1 MYFCCQILSKMKKL
15 LFLAVAALM
24 MATGCDNQNKSA
36 QVAEPE
42 TVVEQASG
50 IYDIT
55 VKDID
60 GSDVSLDNYK
70 GKVLL
75 IVNVASQC
83 GLTPQ
88 YEGLEALYLKYK
100 DQGLEILGFPCNQF
114 LGQEPGTNEEIQSFC
129 STTYNV
135 TFPLFDKIDVNGEN
149 ESPLY
154 TYLKEQAPFKG
165 YPEGTEEFAAMLD
178 QIHQQTGTG
187 FDQGDAIRWNFGK
200 FLVSKDGKTILRYE
214 PMVTPDMLEEDLQ
227 EMLR

>member
-1 MYFCCQILSKMKKL
+1 MKKTF
-15 LFLAVAALM
+15 FLAVVALM
-24 MATGCDNQNKSA
+24 MATGCNNQNNKTA
-36 QVAEPE
+36 QVAAEPE
-42 TVVEQASG
+42 PVFEQTSG

-60 GSDVSLDNYK
+60 GSDVSLANYK

-75 IVNVASQC
+75 IVNVASKC

-88 YEGLEALYLKYK
+88 YQGLEALYQKYK

-129 STTYNV
+129 SLNYNV
-135 TFPLFDKIDVNGEN
+135 TFPLFDKIDVNGEA

-165 YPEGTEEFAAMLD
+165 YPEGAEEFAARLD

-200 FLVSKDGKTILRYE
+200 FLVSKDGKTILRFE
-214 PMVTPDMLEEDLQ
+214 PMVTPDMMEEAIQ
-227 EMLR
+227 ELLDK

>member
-1 MYFCCQILSKMKKL
+1 MKKL
-15 LFLAVAALM
+15 FFLAAVALM
-24 MATGCDNQNKSA
+24 MATSCNNQNNKTA
-36 QVAEPE
+36 QVATEPE
-42 TVVEQASG
+42 PVVEQTSG

-55 VKDID
+55 VKDMD
-60 GSDVSLDNYK
+60 GSDVSLANYK

-75 IVNVASQC
+75 IVNVASKC

-88 YEGLEALYLKYK
+88 YEGLEALYQKYK

-114 LGQEPGTNEEIQSFC
+114 LEQEPGTNEEIQSFC
-129 STTYNV
+129 SLNYNV
-135 TFPLFDKIDVNGEN
+135 TFPLFDKIDVNGEA

-178 QIHQQTGTG
+178 EIHQKTGTG

-200 FLVSKDGKTILRYE
+200 FLVSKDGKTILRFE
-214 PMVTPDMLEEDLQ
+214 PMVTPDMMEEAIEELLKVN
-227 EMLR
+227 E